1 MKWSIVTD
9 SSCDLYPSLSADGQ
23 IQVTSVPFVIRVGKQ
38 EFVDDERLDLPAMLD
53 AMEQE
58 PSASQTACP
67 SPQAWLARFQQ
78 ADRVIALTIS
88 SQLSGSMNSALAA
101 REIARSL
108 DPKKQIAVL
117 DSRSTGPELA
127 LCVEEL
133 KEQIQKGLSFD
144 AVVSH
149 AMQFFQRTRIAFAL
163 SSFNNLVK
171 NGRISRLKGFVAR
184 KLGMWGIGIGS
195 EQGTIQVTGKTR
207 GAAGAVDKLLAQ
219 MRESGF
225 CGGRV
230 MISHCQN
237 AALAAMLKRKIQE
250 QWKNCE
256 VGVLPTR
263 GLCSYYAE
271 RGGLIV
277 SY

>member
-1 MKWSIVTD
+1 MKWSIVAD
-9 SSCDLYPSLSADGQ
+9 SSCDLYPSLSADGR